1 MEHFSKMSTYDQTP
15 YFHSKCTE
23 KGLPFPP
30 AANMLNQI
38 DQSRLLIFEKN
49 LLEENETDRQVSEAF
64 LDSLVAQYELTYQ
77 QRGTGKRKPT
87 KQTSDGFQI
96 PNKTSKAVHYRP
108 EPTKINNQ
116 FEVLNS
122 VEQMDT
128 TNVNNTDLASTSK
141 IKKPPP
147 VIVQY
152 NKDFEQL
159 LSLLKT
165 ELHPDT
171 TAEYLP
177 NGQLKIKSTTN
188 EERNSIMKIF
198 QDHNIGYYTYG
209 GQETANIKFV
219 LKGLPP
225 SFNQENIV
233 NALADKQITLLN
245 IRQLK
250 RTLYDTA
257 TKSKEIILLP
267 IWVLT
272 IPRTP
277 ESTEKLKSLTGIHHI
292 RVSIEPYKGNSSLL
306 QCFRC
311 QGLGHK
317 AQFCTLT
324 PKCVKCGQKHNTK
337 ECDKLPDTPATCVNC
352 GGEHPANYRNC
363 PRIMQY
369 KKRQESRTMTQNLP
383 QSLQMSS
390 FPKLRPTTS
399 TIPGFQRVDTT
410 TTAPPRENEFEDI
423 KSIFTFFKTD
433 KFKQIVTSFKTLI
446 TDIKTQPDKMSK
458 VFTLCSGIVDII
470 VSIFN

>member
-1 MEHFSKMSTYDQTP
+1 MSAYDQTP
-15 YFHSKCTE
+15 YFHRKCIE

-30 AANMLNQI
+30 PANVLNQI
-38 DQSRLLIFEKN
+38 DQSRILVFEKN
-49 LLEENETDRQVSEAF
+49 LLAENGTDREVSEAF

-77 QRGTGKRKPT
+77 QRGKRKPT
-87 KQTSDGFQI
+87 KQSSEGFKV
-96 PNKTSKAVHYRP
+96 PNKTSKAVHYQS
-108 EPTKINNQ
+108 EPIKVNNQ

-122 VEQMDT
+122 VEQME
-128 TNVNNTDLASTSK
+128 TNVNNADLATTPK

-159 LSLLKT
+159 LSLLKA
-165 ELHPDT
+165 ELHSDT

-188 EERNSIMKIF
+188 EERNNIMKIF

-209 GQETANIKFV
+209 GQETDNIKFV
-219 LKGLPP
+219 MKGLPP
-225 SFNQENIV
+225 SFSQENIV

-250 RTLYDTA
+250 RSFYDNETQ
-257 TKSKEIILLP
+257 TKQISLLP

-292 RVSIEPYKGNSSLL
+292 KITIEPYKGNNSSLL

-317 AQFCTLT
+317 AQLCTLT

-337 ECDKLPDTPATCVNC
+337 DCNKLPETPATCANC

-369 KKRQESRTMTQNLP
+369 KKRQESRTMSQNLP
-383 QSLQMSS
+383 QSIQMSS

-399 TIPGFQRVDTT
+399 TIPGFQRVESSTS
-410 TTAPPRENEFEDI
+410 PPQDNEFEDI

-433 KFKQIVTSFKTLI
+433 KFKQVITSFKTLI
-446 TDIKTQPDKMSK
+446 TDIKSQPDKMSK
-458 VFTLCSGIVDII
+458 AFTLCSGIVDII
-470 VSIFN
+470 ANIFK